1 MNINGSIVVTNEAKD
16 MALETIKQRLDELEL
31 KYEVKEVERTFT
43 ELQVTVKL
51 STLKAIKHLFTLVK
65 APKEEIKYL
74 AKVKS
79 VVEATA
85 KDILMSVFKRV
96 DEK

>member
-1 MNINGSIVVTNEAKD
+1 MDINGSIIVTNETKD
-16 MALETIKQRLDELEL
+16 KTLETIKQRLDELEL

-65 APKEEIKYL
+65 APEEEIKYL